1 MRTTA
6 LHLPNT
12 PGTSTIFYFLA
23 GFDSPGP
30 GAFPYSL
37 FYKLI
42 EYVLVIRSSKY
53 ASMQYEKYTVTG
65 LGIDALV

>member
-12 PGTSTIFYFLA
+12 PGTSIIFYFLA
-23 GFDSPGP
+23 GFDNPDSGV
-30 GAFPYSL
+30 FPYSL
-37 FYKLI
+37 FYKLR

-53 ASMQYEKYTVTG
+53 ASMQYETFTVTR